1 MPELSSEEIRKLV
14 REALNEAL
22 PIAKENGG
30 ALPQVVGVEIA
41 SDADLDRFAREIAKA
56 DDGKREAIAQG
67 RLKFVLRR
75 GRTQPLQGTRRLDK
89 GVLTETMVVEIARA
103 HSTISIGTNVAVT
116 PLARDKAR
124 EMKLEI
130 VRDRP

>member
-67 RLKFVLRR
+67 RLKFVLGP
-75 GRTQPLQGTRRLDK
+75 GRTQSRQGARRLDK

>member
-22 PIAKENGG
+22 PIAKENGS

-75 GRTQPLQGTRRLDK
+75 GRTQPRQGTRRLDK

>member
-1 MPELSSEEIRKLV
+1 MSELSSEEIRKLV

-22 PIAKENGG
+22 PIAKEDGST
-30 ALPQVVGVEIA
+30 LPQVVGVEIT

-56 DDGKREAIAQG
+56 DDGKRAAIAQG

-75 GRTQPLQGTRRLDK
+75 DNTQPRQGSHRLDK
-89 GVLTETMVVEIARA
+89 GVLTETMVVEIGRA

>member
-22 PIAKENGG
+22 PIAKENGS
-30 ALPQVVGVEIA
+30 AVPQVVGVEIA

-56 DDGKREAIAQG
+56 DDGKRAAIAQG

-75 GRTQPLQGTRRLDK
+75 DRTQPRQGTRRLDK

>member
-22 PIAKENGG
+22 PIAKENGS

-75 GRTQPLQGTRRLDK
+75 DRTQPRQGTRRLDK
-89 GVLTETMVVEIARA
+89 GVLTETMVVEIGRA

-130 VRDRP
+130 MRDKP